1 MSKTVHSVKLIPYD
15 SIELDQLSYANGDVV
30 YDSTNATL
38 RLMNGFSQSGT
49 FMATQP
55 WIENS
60 LTTLNNTIA
69 FTNIAQSLSSSSG
82 AVTITGGVGIAK
94 NVNIGGDVSIGQQLN
109 VTGAAHLYSTLEVDN
124 DFSVNTNKFTVD
136 HTTGNAYLAG
146 TLRVVAAATFN
157 NTLEVDN
164 DFSVNTNKFTV
175 NHTTGNTSIAGTLQ
189 VTNGVTAYNG
199 LTLSGNTTPA
209 TEYFIVNNGNSTTTF
224 SIDSANGNSY
234 IAGTLEVDNDFSVNT
249 NKFTVDHT
257 TGNTVSGGT
266 LQVTGA
272 TTLNNTL
279 EVDNDF
285 SVNTNKFT
293 VDHTTGNTLV
303 AGTLTTTSPNITT
316 GITSPSATFNLV
328 NTTPT
333 TVNFAG
339 NATTI
344 NIGAVTGTTYIKN
357 NFNVAGNTVNAGTM
371 EVDGNFQ
378 VGTTSGGKAFTVNAN
393 TGNVVIQG
401 SLTTYGTNYQIGS
414 VSSISG
420 PLTTVHSGTF
430 NSNDGNDIG
439 VLFNYYDTTQKNGFF
454 GFQNSTQNLVY
465 YLAATN
471 TSGVF
476 GGTFGNIQGLSLIS
490 SSNGAIQANGSA
502 GITTN
507 QTSFN
512 LVNSTATNISFAGA
526 ATTLAIGNTTTAGQ
540 TVNMFTSAN
549 GTSTYNFATGPIGN
563 GNTNS
568 INIGTGG
575 SLGSTTNITLNTG
588 YAGVTS
594 VLGTLTAGTIG
605 GAGSTTNFGVN
616 TGNTTL
622 NIYGNGTSGTATL
635 TTNVTT
641 GTINLFTSVT
651 GTINIGGSGNTL
663 ALNSS
668 TISTNVTSGT
678 LAVFNSGLTGTL
690 NLAGAANTIN
700 IGAGGAGSLVNI
712 SGTTTASTATATPL
726 VLNLGSTY
734 SSSAGANP
742 KLKLWTDG
750 SQSMGIGVSS
760 NQMDFIGTS
769 GVYQYG
775 FWTAGTKTFAIDTS
789 GNGTFAGTMTSNSD
803 ASLKTNVV
811 TIVSALDKVDAL
823 RGVMFDRISTGKR
836 EMGVIAQEVEAV
848 IPELVFTD
856 ANGVKSVAYANTVAL
871 LIEAIKELK
880 SEITDLKSQK

>member
-1 MSKTVHSVKLIPYD
+1 MT
-15 SIELDQLSYANGDVV
+15 
-30 YDSTNATL
+30 
-38 RLMNGFSQSGT
+38 GT
-49 FMATQP
+49 T
-55 WIENS
+55 
-60 LTTLNNTIA
+60 
-69 FTNIAQSLSSSSG
+69 
-82 AVTITGGVGIAK
+82 
-94 NVNIGGDVSIGQQLN
+94 
-109 VTGAAHLYSTLEVDN
+109 
-124 DFSVNTNKFTVD
+124 
-136 HTTGNAYLAG
+136 
-146 TLRVVAAATFN
+146 
-157 NTLEVDN
+157 
-164 DFSVNTNKFTV
+164 TV
-175 NHTTGNTSIAGTLQ
+175 NN
-189 VTNGVTAYNG
+189 
-199 LTLSGNTTPA
+199 
-209 TEYFIVNNGNSTTTF
+209 
-224 SIDSANGNSY
+224 
-234 IAGTLEVDNDFSVNT
+234 
-249 NKFTVDHT
+249 
-257 TGNTVSGGT
+257 
-266 LQVTGA
+266 
-272 TTLNNTL
+272 
-279 EVDNDF
+279 
-285 SVNTNKFT
+285 
-293 VDHTTGNTLV
+293 
-303 AGTLTTTSPNITT
+303 TLTTTSPNITT

-750 SQSMGIGVSS
+750 SQSMGIGVSN

>member
-257 TGNTVSGGT
+257 TGNTVSAGT

-750 SQSMGIGVSS
+750 SQSMGIGVSN